1 MLPCI
6 ELSFAAQTPS
16 QLNLGGNNIGGYYD
30 TSQRKV
36 IYTPEGPKAIADA
49 LRVSASLTRVD
60 VRHNNIA
67 GDGASQLSG
76 AVLGNT
82 KIEVFNN
89 IPIKEMRAD
98 SFTELNLNE
107 KDIGVEGGMVVAGLL
122 PAMASLTS
130 VWTPAYEPSQSAK
143 SLLLIMMP
151 CVGAHSWISQAT
163 ALAATMRTVT
173 AMARSS
179 QPLRD
184 QKPLLTHCAS
194 APQ

>member
-1 MLPCI
+1 M
-6 ELSFAAQTPS
+6 F
-16 QLNLGGNNIGGYYD
+16 N
-30 TSQRKV
+30 
-36 IYTPEGPKAIADA
+36 
-49 LRVSASLTRVD
+49 
-60 VRHNNIA
+60 
-67 GDGASQLSG
+67 
-76 AVLGNT
+76 
-82 KIEVFNN
+82 EV
-89 IPIKEMRAD
+89 PVKEMRTD
-98 SFTELNLNE
+98 SLTELNLSD
-107 KDIGVEGGMVVAGLL
+107 KRIGVEGGMVVAGLL

-130 VWTPAYEPSQSAK
+130 VWTPAHEPSQSAK

-173 AMARSS
+173 ATCMARSS